1 LMQKVVIDWVEE
13 IQTIGID
20 IPIHI
25 GIAGPAKLQT
35 LIKYSIE
42 CGVGTSL
49 KILQKRAKD
58 ITKLLLPYKP
68 TEIIKDLA
76 DYKKNNPEF
85 NIEKVHFFPF
95 GGVKQT
101 SNFVK
106 DFYT

>member
-1 LMQKVVIDWVEE
+1 MIDWVEE

-68 TEIIKDLA
+68 TEIIKDLSQ
-76 DYKKNNPEF
+76 YKNDNPKF
-85 NIEKVHFFPF
+85 GIEKVHFFPF
-95 GGVKQT
+95 GGIKQT
-101 SNFVK
+101 SNFAK
-106 DFYT
+106 EFLI